1 MTATCLKVFMDCY
14 FKQEIT
20 KCRIEETKSIV
31 NKAYFAYKVLISAV
45 HSCLFVCLFVCFFY
59 LPSAALFSLKLW
71 NIFHYRKLPKV
82 TPLVG
87 SRKVVT

>member
-1 MTATCLKVFMDCY
+1 MDCY

-20 KCRIEETKSIV
+20 KCRIEENKSIV
-31 NKAYFAYKVLISAV
+31 NKAYFAFKVLISAV
-45 HSCLFVCLFVCFFY
+45 HSCLFFY